1 MSGIPTFQQL
11 MDKENEEKNDLGSN
25 MQIKAPSGGKK
36 AMRGG
41 KSLHTIKGCAYDITK
56 MANWC
61 DAQAARNNGT
71 GYPGG
76 NYVDPDGQCDPVDLD
91 WGDCTTA
98 AELRDGNI
106 SSRGPNNSNQ
116 PGGKRRRTRTKKRR
130 VKKIKR
136 KARTRKYKRRSTKK
150 RRSIKRR
157 RKTKNHRRRGGGEK
171 FDVRKNR
178 LIQVINDKR
187 IRQGKDAVP
196 EQQIHDHIDKKVEE
210 QKNIHEIV
218 IQNAL
223 KAADPDGN
231 TKTTL
236 TGLVSSI
243 TPRQLDRTG
252 HKDRVAIRKEV
263 QHVKENN
270 PNLTNIA
277 DAGNKAAEER
287 AKRDIFNNMEKHVR
301 DAVQSHDDVKQS
313 AIMAQDAEN
322 KRKANIGELNPKK
335 SYDRSVVTGAIP
347 DEVSEPQ
354 GAYGK
359 YGGRRR
365 KRSNSRTRRKKRSGR
380 RNRSRKV

>member
-1 MSGIPTFQQL
+1 MSDTPTFQKL
-11 MDKENEEKNDLGSN
+11 IEEEKKKTEELQN
-25 MQIKAPSGGKK
+25 MQVSKQ
-36 AMRGG
+36 
-41 KSLHTIKGCAYDITK
+41 
-56 MANWC
+56 N
-61 DAQAARNNGT
+61 
-71 GYPGG
+71 
-76 NYVDPDGQCDPVDLD
+76 
-91 WGDCTTA
+91 
-98 AELRDGNI
+98 
-106 SSRGPNNSNQ
+106 
-116 PGGKRRRTRTKKRR
+116 GGKRRRTKKRR
-130 VKKIKR
+130 VKKTKR
-136 KARTRKYKRRSTKK
+136 KSRTRKYKRRSTKK
-150 RRSIKRR
+150 QRSIKRR

-218 IQNAL
+218 IQKAL

-322 KRKANIGELNPKK
+322 KRKANIGELGPRVKPLD
-335 SYDRSVVTGAIP
+335 SSQLADAVRPEDRGNMS
-347 DEVSEPQ
+347 
-354 GAYGK
+354 YGK

-365 KRSNSRTRRKKRSGR
+365 KRSTSRTRRKKRSGR
-380 RNRSRKV
+380 RNISRKV

>member
-11 MDKENEEKNDLGSN
+11 MDKENEEKNELGSN
-25 MQIKAPSGGKK
+25 MQVKAPSGGKK
-36 AMRGG
+36 TMRGG

-130 VKKIKR
+130 VKKTKR
-136 KARTRKYKRRSTKK
+136 KTRTRKYKRRSTKK

-178 LIQVINDKR
+178 LIQEINDKR
-187 IRQGKDAVP
+187 IKQGKDAVP
-196 EQQIHDHIDKKVEE
+196 KQQIHDHIDKMVEG

-263 QHVKENN
+263 QNVKENN

-301 DAVQSHDDVKQS
+301 DAVQSHDDKKQVKDS
-313 AIMAQDAEN
+313 I
-322 KRKANIGELNPKK
+322 
-335 SYDRSVVTGAIP
+335 
-347 DEVSEPQ
+347 
-354 GAYGK
+354 
-359 YGGRRR
+359 
-365 KRSNSRTRRKKRSGR
+365 
-380 RNRSRKV
+380 